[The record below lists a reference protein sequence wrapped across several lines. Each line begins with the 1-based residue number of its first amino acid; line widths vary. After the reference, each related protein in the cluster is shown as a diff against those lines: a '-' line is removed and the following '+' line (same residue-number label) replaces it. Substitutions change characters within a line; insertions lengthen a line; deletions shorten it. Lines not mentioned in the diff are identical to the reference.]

1 MANKRPR
8 PSKIDVYTHWEKEK
22 KLSSKN
28 EGSLVR
34 QVILGGQ
41 DGLVNVLGLILGV
54 AGATND
60 PKLIIIAGLAATAAE
75 SISMAAVAYTSSK
88 AEKEHYLKELKKE
101 KWEIKHVPEVE
112 TEEIRLIYMKKGFR
126 GKALDAV
133 VNTICSNEKLWLET
147 MMTEEIGLADGTKIN
162 PQSEAIIV
170 GFSSIIGSL
179 IPLVPFF
186 FLQGLN
192 AIIGSLVLSISI
204 LFLVG
209 AYKGKIMVS
218 NWVKSGLEMMIVGFS
233 AAMVGYA
240 IGSYLGVN
248 I

>member
-1 MANKRPR
+1 MEKKKPR
-8 PSKIDVYTHWEKEK
+8 PSEIDIYAHWEKEK
-22 KLSSKN
+22 KLSSNN

-88 AEKEHYLKELKKE
+88 AEKEHYIKELEKE
-101 KWEIKHVPEVE
+101 RWEIKNVPEVE
-112 TEEIRLIYMKKGFR
+112 REEIRLIYMKKGFR
-126 GKALDAV
+126 GNALDSAV
-133 VNTICSNEKLWLET
+133 DTICSNEKLWLET
-147 MMTEEIGLADGTKIN
+147 MMTEELGLADGNKIN
-162 PQSEAIIV
+162 PKSEAVIV
-170 GFSSIIGSL
+170 GFSSVIGSL
-179 IPLVPFF
+179 VPLLPFI
-186 FLQGLN
+186 FLTGST
-192 AIIGSLVLSISI
+192 AIIGSLVFSISV

-209 AYKGKIMVS
+209 AYKGKLMVG
-218 NWVKSGLEMMIVGFS
+218 NWIKSGVEMMLVGFG
-233 AAMVGYA
+233 AAIAGYA